1 MQDTVI
7 EKTQQ
12 PAAAHASF
20 RLDRTRYLSSLKV
33 DFQEFTHIATGAK
46 HYHLASQ
53 SNENVFLVGFKTV
66 PDSDN
71 GVAHILEHTSL
82 CGSKKYPV
90 RDPFFMMSRRS
101 LNTFMN
107 ALTSSDWTAYPF
119 ASMNNKDFNNLL
131 DVYLDAV
138 FFSRLDP
145 LDFAQEGH
153 RLEFKEPTNPESP
166 LEFKGVVYNEMK
178 GAMSSV
184 VSQLWHTLT
193 KYLYPSNTYHYNSG
207 GDPQSIPDL
216 TYEQLQTFYQK
227 YYHPSNSLFMTF
239 GNTPA
244 SELQAKFEQ
253 QALSQFEQSEQII
266 DIANTKRYFAPVRVQ
281 ESYAYAQPDYET
293 KSHVVVAWLLGSSIN
308 TEEAL
313 RVQLISS
320 LLLDNSASPL
330 LRALESTPL
339 GTSPSPLC
347 GHDDSQKEMTFI
359 AGLEGCKA
367 SDADA
372 IEALIIDTLKTV
384 AEDGIPQEDIDAA
397 LHQLELHQKEVG
409 GDSYPYGLQLLMSS
423 LSSCIHGGD
432 PVAQLDLD
440 ASLKQLREDIKDPA
454 FLSHT
459 INTLFLNNAHQVR
472 LTLVPDAA
480 LQNREE
486 QAEKTLLENIQKNL
500 TDEQTAQLVS
510 DAQALLDRQDQEDD
524 ESLLPKVTLRDVPSS
539 ESAVSGESVFI
550 SGDIKLTQ
558 YSAGTN
564 GLCYQQFIYP
574 LAELTDEQ
582 TALLPIYSQCI
593 SELGVNELDYLATQK
608 WQAQVTGGLS
618 AFSSIRTGLND
629 LSSLQGYFCYSGK
642 ALSQNHT
649 ALTDIMKTTIDH
661 VRFDEPERI
670 QDLVAQIS
678 AYKEQSITSNG
689 HSLAMTAAT
698 AQFNAQAKLNH
709 SWSGL
714 ESIQAIKALDNA
726 LKQENGAETVLAQF
740 QKIHTLM
747 TTQQPQVLLVAEPNA
762 LPAMAK
768 TLDATFADHSES
780 SAHAFTKVQPLTHVK
795 QAWLTQSQV
804 NFCAKAY
811 PTVEMNHPDA
821 AALVVLGGLM
831 RNSFLHKAIREQGG
845 AYGGGASQDSG
856 IGAFKFYSYRDP
868 RLVET
873 LNDFDACIDWAL
885 TTEHSTQKIE
895 EAILGVISSIDRTES
910 PAGKAKRCFYQDLH
924 DRTPETRQ
932 RFRERVLNVTS
943 EQLKSVTQTYL
954 KDKPASIAV
963 ICDVSQANALT
974 EEGFD
979 VNHI

>member
-1 MQDTVI
+1 MQDTVV

-12 PAAAHASF
+12 PPAAHTSF
-20 RLDRTRYLSSLKV
+20 RLDRKV
-33 DFQEFTHIATGAK
+33 EYQEFTHVITGAK

-66 PDSDN
+66 PESDN

-119 ASMNNKDFNNLL
+119 ASMNKKDFNNLL

-153 RLEFKEPTNPESP
+153 RLEFKEPTNHQSP
-166 LEFKGVVYNEMK
+166 LEYKGVVYNEMK
-178 GAMSSV
+178 GAMSST

-216 TYEQLQTFYQK
+216 TYNQLHAFYK
-227 YYHPSNSLFMTF
+227 KHYHPSNALFMTF

-244 SELQAKFEQ
+244 SELQEKFER
-253 QALSQFEQSEQII
+253 QALSQFDRSEQVI
-266 DIANTKRYFAPVRVQ
+266 DIADTKRYFSPVRIQ
-281 ESYAYAQPDYET
+281 ESYAYTQPDHET
-293 KSHVVVAWLLGSSIN
+293 KSHVVLAWLLGASTN
-308 TEEAL
+308 TQEAL
-313 RVQLISS
+313 RIQLISS

-330 LRALESTPL
+330 LRALESTSL

-372 IEALIIDTLKTV
+372 IEALIIDTFKSV
-384 AEDGIPQEDIDAA
+384 AKDGIPQEDIDAA

-440 ASLKQLREDIKDPA
+440 AALKQLREDIKDPT
-454 FLSHT
+454 FLSST

-472 LTLVPDAA
+472 LTLAPDADV
-480 LQNREE
+480 QNREE
-486 QAEKTLLENIQKNL
+486 QAEKQQLDNIQKSL
-500 TDEQTAQLVS
+500 TLKQKEQLVR

-524 ESLLPKVTLRDVPSS
+524 ESLLPKVTLQDVPTH
-539 ESAVSGESVFI
+539 ESVVEGETVFI
-550 SGDIKLTQ
+550 SDDIKLTQ
-558 YSAGTN
+558 YAAGTN

-574 LAELTDEQ
+574 LAQLTDEQ
-582 TALLPIYSQCI
+582 TALLPLYSQCV
-593 SELGVNELDYLATQK
+593 SELGINDLDYLATQK

-629 LSSLQGYFCYSGK
+629 ISTLQGYFCYSGK

-649 ALTDIMKTTIDH
+649 ALTEIMKTTIEH
-661 VRFDEPERI
+661 VRFDEPERV
-670 QDLVAQIS
+670 QDLVSQIR

-689 HSLAMTAAT
+689 HGLAMTAAT

-714 ESIQAIKALDNA
+714 ESIQSIKALDDT
-726 LKQENGAETVLAQF
+726 LKQESGAKTVLMQF
-740 QKIHTLM
+740 QTIHNMITA
-747 TTQQPQVLLVAEPNA
+747 QQPQVLLVAEPAA
-762 LPAMAK
+762 LPEMVK
-768 TLDATFADHSES
+768 TLDGKLSVD
-780 SAHAFTKVQPLTHVK
+780 
-795 QAWLTQSQV
+795 SQ
-804 NFCAKAY
+804 NS
-811 PTVEMNHPDA
+811 
-821 AALVVLGGLM
+821 GL
-831 RNSFLHKAIREQGG
+831 REQGG

-868 RLVET
+868 RLTET
-873 LNDFDACIDWAL
+873 LNDFDACIEWVL
-885 TTEHSTQKIE
+885 TTQHSVQKIE

-924 DRTPETRQ
+924 NRTPQTRQ
-932 RFRERVLNVTS
+932 RFRERVLNVNH
-943 EQLKSVTQTYL
+943 EQLIKVTETYL

-963 ICDVSQANALT
+963 ISDVNQADTLAK
-974 EEGFD
+974 EGFD
-979 VNHI
+979 VKHI